1 MMHSII
7 VCFCGIDNTA
17 DNGVTKSTYTNAH
30 GEILRRRKEE
40 RKQEAEYTFLGKFIS
55 RV

>member
-17 DNGVTKSTYTNAH
+17 DNGVTKSTYNNAH
-30 GEILRRRKEE
+30 GDILRRRKEGGE
-40 RKQEAEYTFLGKFIS
+40 EVGGRGYVFGKS
-55 RV
+55 Y